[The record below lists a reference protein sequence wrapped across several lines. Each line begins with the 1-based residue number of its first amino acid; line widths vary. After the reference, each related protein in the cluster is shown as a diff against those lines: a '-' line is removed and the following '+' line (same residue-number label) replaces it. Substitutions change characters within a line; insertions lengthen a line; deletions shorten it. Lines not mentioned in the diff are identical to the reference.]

1 MSYKLKSLI
10 YFVCFLITATAYY
23 AIEHRSQPE
32 QNAVEIAEADYD
44 MTQNNASKL
53 NQTSTFTELE

>member
-23 AIEHRSQPE
+23 AIEHRSEPE
-32 QNAVEIAEADYD
+32 QNAIEIAEADYN

-53 NQTSTFTELE
+53 NQASTFKGLE